1 MGGGHDRYGRRSKG
15 DWGRVGKRDRCLVR
29 SNERANGIT
38 ESVPTPPAY
47 TRLVDT
53 GVSEPPTSH
62 IVRRFHE
69 ARRDRRVV
77 VLQGFHALKHAL
89 RFGARVELVACASP
103 EGLAHLARGLAP
115 ELGAEMQRL
124 AVVLPLDHFKRLGPY
139 VPHTGVVSIA
149 HRAVAD
155 PAAVLARRGGAPVV
169 LLEDPRHFGNLGAV
183 VRVAAAAGA
192 AGVLTTGRQDPWDPV
207 AVRGSAGLHFALP
220 VARVERLP
228 DTDRP
233 LLALDPQGEE
243 MRPEAVPGRALLAF
257 GTERAGLSEQLLARA
272 DARLRL
278 PMREGVSSLNLAT
291 SVAAVL
297 YGLRLARDK

>member
-1 MGGGHDRYGRRSKG
+1 M
-15 DWGRVGKRDRCLVR
+15 
-29 SNERANGIT
+29 
-38 ESVPTPPAY
+38 PTY
-47 TRLVDT
+47 TQTMSIGAPSLDT
-53 GVSEPPTSH
+53 AA

-69 ARRDRRVV
+69 ARRSDDLV

-89 RFGARVELVACASP
+89 RFGAAVELVACADTAELARLG
-103 EGLAHLARGLAP
+103 EGLAPDLIER
-115 ELGAEMQRL
+115 MQAL
-124 AVVLPLDHFKRLGPY
+124 AVVLPAEAFKRLGPY

-149 HRAVAD
+149 RRVVSD
-155 PAAVLARRGGAPVV
+155 PLLLLAAEAYSPLV

-183 VRVAAAAGA
+183 VRVAAAVEA

-220 VARVERLP
+220 VTRVERLP
-228 DTDRP
+228 DSDRP
-233 LLALDPQGEE
+233 LLAFDPDGEE
-243 MRPEAVPGRALLAF
+243 LCPEAIPRRALLAF
-257 GTERAGLSEQLLARA
+257 GTERDGLSDELLDRA

-297 YGLRLARDK
+297 YSLRFARASRG

>member
-1 MGGGHDRYGRRSKG
+1 MSAAPPSLD
-15 DWGRVGKRDRCLVR
+15 
-29 SNERANGIT
+29 
-38 ESVPTPPAY
+38 TPA
-47 TRLVDT
+47 
-53 GVSEPPTSH
+53 

-69 ARRDRRVV
+69 ARRDGDLV

-89 RFGARVELVACASP
+89 RFGAHVEMVASVDRG
-103 EGLAHLARGLAP
+103 ELERLSGGLAP
-115 ELGAEMQRL
+115 DLAERIEAL
-124 AVVLPLDHFKRLGPY
+124 AVVLPAEAFKRLGPY
-139 VPHTGVVSIA
+139 VPHTGVVS
-149 HRAVAD
+149 V
-155 PAAVLARRGGAPVV
+155 ARRATTDPHALLAAEGDAPIV

-183 VRVAAAAGA
+183 IRVAAAVEA

-220 VARVERLP
+220 VARVESVP

-233 LLALDPQGEE
+233 LLALDPYGEE
-243 MRPEAVPGRALLAF
+243 LRPESVPPCALLAF
-257 GTERAGLSEQLLARA
+257 GTERAGLSDELLERA

-297 YGLRLARDK
+297 YSLRLAGGRGAGHGAA

>member
-1 MGGGHDRYGRRSKG
+1 VVARGVGRMSRHTLS
-15 DWGRVGKRDRCLVR
+15 DMATDAPSRDTA
-29 SNERANGIT
+29 S
-38 ESVPTPPAY
+38 
-47 TRLVDT
+47 
-53 GVSEPPTSH
+53 

-69 ARRDRRVV
+69 ARRDADLV

-89 RFGARVELVACASP
+89 RFQADVELVACADP
-103 EGLAHLARGLAP
+103 QELERLAQDLAP
-115 ELGAEMQRL
+115 ELSAEMQRL
-124 AVVLPLDHFKRLGPY
+124 AVVLSAEAFKRLGPY

-149 HRAVAD
+149 RRVTSD
-155 PAAVLARRGGAPVV
+155 PLGLLVSESEAPIV

-183 VRVAAAAGA
+183 IRVAAAVEA

-228 DTDRP
+228 ETDRP
-233 LLALDPQGEE
+233 LLAFDPEGQELC
-243 MRPEAVPGRALLAF
+243 PDLVPLRALLAF
-257 GTERAGLSEQLLARA
+257 GTERAGLSEELLERA
-272 DARLRL
+272 DVRLRL

-297 YGLRLARDK
+297 YSLRLSG

>member
-1 MGGGHDRYGRRSKG
+1 MGARTLRPVPID
-15 DWGRVGKRDRCLVR
+15 LVN
-29 SNERANGIT
+29 S
-38 ESVPTPPAY
+38 
-47 TRLVDT
+47 DT
-53 GVSEPPTSH
+53 AS

-69 ARRDRRVV
+69 ARRDGELVI
-77 VLQGFHALKHAL
+77 LQGFHALKHAL
-89 RFGARVELVACASP
+89 RFGAHIELVACSDRQ
-103 EGLAHLARGLAP
+103 ELARLAQGLAP
-115 ELGAEMQRL
+115 DLAADMRRL
-124 AVVLPLDHFKRLGPY
+124 AVVLPAEAFKRLGPY

-149 HRAVAD
+149 RRVASD
-155 PAAVLARRGGAPVV
+155 PLALLAGQGDAPLV

-183 VRVAAAAGA
+183 IRVAAAVEA

-233 LLALDPQGEE
+233 LLALDPEGDEL
-243 MRPEAVPGRALLAF
+243 RPDSVPARALLAF
-257 GTERAGLSEQLLARA
+257 GTEREGLSDELLRRA

-297 YGLRLARDK
+297 YGLRLSG